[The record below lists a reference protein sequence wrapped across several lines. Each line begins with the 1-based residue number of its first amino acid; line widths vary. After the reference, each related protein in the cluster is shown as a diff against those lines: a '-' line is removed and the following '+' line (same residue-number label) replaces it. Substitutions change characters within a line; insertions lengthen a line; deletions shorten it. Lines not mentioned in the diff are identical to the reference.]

1 MTFRLVSE
9 LCQTKVLMVL
19 IHHLVSV
26 ESKWAFIYIFFN
38 ARKVDNLFDNPALFK
53 KVEKVFL
60 IP

>member
-1 MTFRLVSE
+1 MSNQSFDGAYTPLGVGGEQMS
-9 LCQTKVLMVL
+9 LYL
-19 IHHLVSV
+19 H
-26 ESKWAFIYIFFN
+26 FFN